1 MAQFESTTASTVN
14 PQTQSEHFAYWITLG
29 AEQTW
34 KLAGDI
40 VSLPGYVKE
49 KLYGAMYD
57 EQIFRMFSV
66 KEAKKILDDYIQ
78 KTAKYNTILEAIE
91 NMELS
96 EDELKEFLS
105 QLHEKYN

>member
-1 MAQFESTTASTVN
+1 MEVET
-14 PQTQSEHFAYWITLG
+14 ELGKGIKIG
-29 AEQTW
+29 AEQAW
-34 KLAGDI
+34 KQAGDI

-66 KEAKKILDDYIQ
+66 KEAKKILDDYNQ

-91 NMELS
+91 NMDMS
-96 EDELKEFLS
+96 EEELKEFLN
-105 QLHEKYN
+105 QLHEKYD